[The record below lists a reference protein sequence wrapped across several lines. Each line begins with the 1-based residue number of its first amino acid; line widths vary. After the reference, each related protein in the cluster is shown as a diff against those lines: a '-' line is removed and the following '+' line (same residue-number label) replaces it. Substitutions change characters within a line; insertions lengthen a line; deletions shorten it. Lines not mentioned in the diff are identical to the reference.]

1 MKLKWLVIIKGGLNM
16 TSNYLVLW
24 IAIGVI
30 ALVADV
36 ITSTFLFVWFTI
48 GSIAAIIAQ
57 ILGHPLSVQ
66 IIAFTSV
73 SALFMAV
80 GYPLVKQTIKKTVK
94 KTETMEEGYI
104 GRTFIVDDDVLDRAM
119 IKFDGIYWT
128 VKNEGDEIKKGDTVE
143 ITGIEGNKLIIK
155 KFRRVLV

>member
-1 MKLKWLVIIKGGLNM
+1 M

-24 IAIGVI
+24 IVIGAV
-30 ALVADV
+30 ALGVDIV
-36 ITSTFLFVWFTI
+36 TSTFLFVWFTI

-57 ILGHPLSVQ
+57 VLGHPLSVQ
-66 IIAFTSV
+66 IIAFIST
-73 SALFMAV
+73 SALFMVV
-80 GYPLVKQTIKKTVK
+80 GYPIVKRTIKKTVK

-104 GRTFIVDDDVLDRAM
+104 GRTFIVDDDVIDTAM

-128 VKNEGDEIKKGDTVE
+128 VKNDGDEIKTGDTVE

-155 KFRRVLV
+155 KI